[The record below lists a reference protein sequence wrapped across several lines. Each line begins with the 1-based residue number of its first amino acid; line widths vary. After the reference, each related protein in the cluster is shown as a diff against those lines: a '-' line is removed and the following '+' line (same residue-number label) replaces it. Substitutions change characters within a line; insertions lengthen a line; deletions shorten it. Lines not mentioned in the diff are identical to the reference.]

1 MSSDVNSQE
10 ILNKIF
16 FTKYKPLGL
25 IGEGSFGK
33 CFKGIN
39 MQNNEEVCFKI
50 EKKSNQKSFL
60 KIESHA
66 LEELKGGKGI
76 PDFYLFGFSEN
87 FNILIIELLEKTIED
102 VFEKNNKSFSLRTT
116 AIIAIQL
123 VRKNYF
129 LYNVLVKPYRI
140 YT

>member
-1 MSSDVNSQE
+1 MLSDVNSQE

-16 FTKYKPLGL
+16 FTKYKPLCL

-39 MQNNEEVCFKI
+39 LQNNEEVCFKI

-66 LEELKGGKGI
+66 LETLKGGKGI
-76 PDFYLFGFSEN
+76 PDFYLFGFSDI
-87 FNILIIELLEKTIED
+87 FNILIIELLDKTVENI
-102 VFEKNNKSFSLRTT
+102 FEKNNRNFSLRTT

-123 VRKNYF
+123 VRKNI
-129 LYNVLVKPYRI
+129 I
-140 YT
+140 YLIKI

>member
-16 FTKYKPLGL
+16 FTKYKPLCL

-39 MQNNEEVCFKI
+39 LQNNEEVCFKI

-60 KIESHA
+60 KIESHT
-66 LEELKGGKGI
+66 LEDLKGGKGI
-76 PDFYLFGFSEN
+76 PEFYLFGFSDT
-87 FNILIIELLEKTIED
+87 FNILIIELLDNTIEHI
-102 VFEKNNKSFSLRTT
+102 FEKNNKNFLVRTT

-123 VRKNYF
+123 VRKNIL
-129 LYNVLVKPYRI
+129 LYN
-140 YT
+140 

>member
-16 FTKYKPLGL
+16 FTKYKPLCL

-39 MQNNEEVCFKI
+39 LQNNEEVCFKI

-60 KIESHA
+60 KIESHT
-66 LEELKGGKGI
+66 LEDLKGGKGI
-76 PDFYLFGFSEN
+76 PEFYLFGFSDT
-87 FNILIIELLEKTIED
+87 FNILIIELLDNTIEHI
-102 VFEKNNKSFSLRTT
+102 FEKNNKNFLVRTT

-123 VRKNYF
+123 VRKNI
-129 LYNVLVKPYRI
+129 LIYNIK
-140 YT
+140 

>member
-16 FTKYKPLGL
+16 FTKYKPLCL

-39 MQNNEEVCFKI
+39 NQNNEEVCFKI

-60 KIESHA
+60 KIESHT
-66 LEELKGGKGI
+66 LEDLKGGKGI
-76 PDFYLFGFSEN
+76 PEFYLFGFSDT
-87 FNILIIELLEKTIED
+87 FNILIIELLDNTIEHI
-102 VFEKNNKSFSLRTT
+102 FEKNNKNFLVRTT

-123 VRKNYF
+123 VRKNI
-129 LYNVLVKPYRI
+129 LIYNIK
-140 YT
+140 

>member
-16 FTKYKPLGL
+16 FSQYKALCL

-39 MQNNEEVCFKI
+39 IKNNEEICFKI
-50 EKKSNQKSFL
+50 EKKSSKKTFL

-66 LEELKGGKGI
+66 LEDLKGGKGI
-76 PDFYLFGFSEN
+76 PEFYLFGYSDN
-87 FNILIIELLEKTIED
+87 FNILIMELLEKTIQN
-102 VFEKNNKSFSLRTT
+102 VFSKSNHNFSIKTT
-116 AIIAIQL
+116 CILAIQL
-123 VRKNYF
+123 VRIKFNF
-129 LYNVLVKPYRI
+129 IFI
-140 YT
+140 YS